1 MKLHEIFLSCIF
13 ATKKLFMKKIIWLLL
28 IVFTTGCSQ
37 QKKPIVGE
45 TKFQKEQNAMFKDAS
60 RSPLKDK
67 DRENFESL
75 DFFKYDSTFLVK
87 AELKRTPDT
96 EFFNMK
102 TTTDR
107 VSRERIYGVL
117 TFTIHEEIYNLNVYQ
132 GEENMQTEGFEDY
145 LFLPFLD
152 ATNGE
157 STYGGGRYIDLRIP
171 EGDSMEID
179 FNSAYNPYCVY
190 NEKYS
195 CPIVP
200 RVNYLPIKIEAG
212 VKNYKKD

>member
-1 MKLHEIFLSCIF
+1 VKE
-13 ATKKLFMKKIIWLLL
+13 KKNMKKFGWLFFIIVT
-28 IVFTTGCSQ
+28 IGCSQ
-37 QKKPIVGE
+37 QKKPLLGE
-45 TKFQKEQNAMFKDAS
+45 TEFQKEQNAFFKDAS
-60 RSPLKDK
+60 TSPLKDK
-67 DRENFESL
+67 DRESFESL
-75 DFFKYDSTFLVK
+75 EFFEYDSTFLVV

-107 VSRERIYGVL
+107 VSKERIYGIL
-117 TFTIHEEIYNLNVYQ
+117 TFKLNGETYNLNVYQ
-132 GEENMQTEGFEDY
+132 GKENMQTEGFEDY

-152 ATNGE
+152 TTNGE
-157 STYGGGRYIDLRIP
+157 SSYGGGRYIDLRIP
-171 EGDSMEID
+171 ESDSMEID

>member
-1 MKLHEIFLSCIF
+1 VKE
-13 ATKKLFMKKIIWLLL
+13 KKNMKKFGWLFFIIVT
-28 IVFTTGCSQ
+28 IGCSQ
-37 QKKPIVGE
+37 QKKPLLGE
-45 TKFQKEQNAMFKDAS
+45 TEFQKEQNAFFKDAS
-60 RSPLKDK
+60 TSPLKDK
-67 DRENFESL
+67 DRESFESL
-75 DFFKYDSTFLVK
+75 EFFEYDSTFLVV

-107 VSRERIYGVL
+107 VSKERIYGIL
-117 TFTIHEEIYNLNVYQ
+117 TFKLNGETYNLNVYQ

-152 ATNGE
+152 TTNGE
-157 STYGGGRYIDLRIP
+157 SSYGGGRYIDLRIP
-171 EGDSMEID
+171 ESDSMEID

>member
-1 MKLHEIFLSCIF
+1 
-13 ATKKLFMKKIIWLLL
+13 MKKFSWLLL
-28 IVFTTGCSQ
+28 LVITIGCSQ
-37 QKKPIVGE
+37 KKPLIGE
-45 TKFQKEQNAMFKDAS
+45 TKFQKEQNAFFKDAS
-60 RSPLKDK
+60 TSPLKDK
-67 DRENFESL
+67 DRENFVSL

-87 AELKRTPDT
+87 AELQRTPDT

-107 VSRERIYGVL
+107 VSRERVYGVL
-117 TFTIHEEIYNLNVYQ
+117 TVNISGETFKLNVYQ
-132 GEENMQTEGFEDY
+132 GEENMITEGLEDY

-157 STYGGGRYIDLRIP
+157 STYGGGRYIDLKIP
-171 EGDSMEID
+171 ETNSMEID

-200 RVNYLPIKIEAG
+200 RINYLPIKIEAG
-212 VKNYKKD
+212 VKNYAKD

>member
-1 MKLHEIFLSCIF
+1 
-13 ATKKLFMKKIIWLLL
+13 MKKISWLLL
-28 IVFTTGCSQ
+28 MVVTIGCSQ
-37 QKKPIVGE
+37 QKKPLIGE
-45 TKFQKEQNAMFKDAS
+45 TKFQKEKNAFFKDAS
-60 RSPLKDK
+60 TSPLKDK

-75 DFFKYDSTFLVK
+75 DFFEYDSTFLVI
-87 AELKRTPDT
+87 ADLRRTPNT

-107 VSRERIYGVL
+107 MSKERIYGVL
-117 TFTIHEEIYNLNVYQ
+117 TFNINDETYNLNVYQ

-152 ATNGE
+152 TTNGD
-157 STYGGGRYIDLRIP
+157 SSYGGGRYIDLRIP

-200 RVNYLPIKIEAG
+200 RVNYLSIKIEAG
-212 VKNYKKD
+212 VKNYVKN

>member
-1 MKLHEIFLSCIF
+1 
-13 ATKKLFMKKIIWLLL
+13 MKKISWLLL
-28 IVFTTGCSQ
+28 MVVTIGCSQ
-37 QKKPIVGE
+37 QKKPLIGE
-45 TKFQKEQNAMFKDAS
+45 TKFQKEKNAFFKDAS
-60 RSPLKDK
+60 TSPLKDK

-75 DFFKYDSTFLVK
+75 DFFEYDSTFLVI
-87 AELKRTPDT
+87 ADLRRTPNT

-107 VSRERIYGVL
+107 MSKERIYGVL
-117 TFTIHEEIYNLNVYQ
+117 TFNINDETYNLNVYQ

-152 ATNGE
+152 TTNGD
-157 STYGGGRYIDLRIP
+157 SSYGGGRYIDLRIP
-171 EGDSMEID
+171 EDDSMEID

-200 RVNYLPIKIEAG
+200 RVNYLSIKIEAG
-212 VKNYKKD
+212 VKNYVKN

>member
-1 MKLHEIFLSCIF
+1 
-13 ATKKLFMKKIIWLLL
+13 MKKISWLFL
-28 IVFTTGCSQ
+28 IVVTIGCSQ
-37 QKKPIVGE
+37 QKKPILGVTE
-45 TKFQKEQNAMFKDAS
+45 FQKEQNALFKDAS
-60 RSPLKDK
+60 TSPLSDR

-75 DFFKYDSTFLVK
+75 DFFEYDSTFLVK

-107 VSRERIYGVL
+107 VSKERIYGIL
-117 TFTIHEEIYNLNVYQ
+117 TFEINDKIYNLNVYQ

-171 EGDSMEID
+171 EDDSVEID

>member
-1 MKLHEIFLSCIF
+1 MKNIRF
-13 ATKKLFMKKIIWLLL
+13 LLL
-28 IVFTTGCSQ
+28 IIITISCS
-37 QKKPIVGE
+37 QKKPILGE

-67 DRENFESL
+67 DRETFESL
-75 DFFKYDSTFLVK
+75 DFFTYDSTFLVK

-107 VSRERIYGVL
+107 VSRERIYGIL
-117 TFTIHEEIYNLNVYQ
+117 AFKINDKEYSLNVYQ
-132 GEENMQTEGFEDY
+132 GKENMQTKGFEDY

-212 VKNYKKD
+212 VKNYKKN

>member
-1 MKLHEIFLSCIF
+1 MKRFS
-13 ATKKLFMKKIIWLLL
+13 WLL
-28 IVFTTGCSQ
+28 IVVIIVGCSQ
-37 QKKPIVGE
+37 QKKPILGE
-45 TKFQKEQNAMFKDAS
+45 TKFQKEQNALFKDAS
-60 RSPLKDK
+60 TSPLSDR

-96 EFFNMK
+96 KFFNMK

-107 VSRERIYGVL
+107 VSKERVYGIV
-117 TFTIHEEIYNLNVYQ
+117 TFKISDKTYSLNIYQ

-171 EGDSMEID
+171 ESDSIEID

-212 VKNYKKD
+212 VKNYAKD